1 MKKGVCIHYLAHR
14 GIGKIVKEADD
25 WKKTDKEFKQ
35 HRFSDIRYH
44 GCGADMKTA
53 RKNYNIDME
62 KKRNEA
68 RLLRAERKKLRNSKK
83 SKKSKK
89 SNKKSKKKSKSKSWI
104 NWINGLF

>member
-1 MKKGVCIHYLAHR
+1 MNNKKGYCIHYFSHR

-25 WKKTDKEFKQ
+25 WKKLDKEFKQ

-89 SNKKSKKKSKSKSWI
+89 KSKSKSWK
-104 NWINGLF
+104 NWINDLF